1 MAVVDSTV
9 PPGPLADP
17 AARRREQRAWYVYDW
32 ANSAFVTTVGTV
44 LVGPYLTAV
53 ATASACPDLADGED
67 CEGTVALLGFLDVDP
82 NSLVPFLISISTVVI
97 ALLLPFV
104 GAVADRS
111 SRKRVLMARFA
122 WAGAAAATALVLVTG
137 DAWALGAT
145 LLVVGNACL
154 AASLT
159 VYDAIL
165 VDVAAPDERD
175 RVSSR
180 GWALGYL
187 GGFLLLVVNLGVVL
201 GAGSIGLSDG
211 LAVRISLASAGLWWA
226 AFTLVP
232 YLGLKDR
239 PAVAVVGEQRG
250 GLAGL
255 VGGTFRQLRETLR
268 EARNYPQTLLFLGAY
283 VLFNDGVQTVIAVSS
298 IYGSVELGFATDQLI
313 VVIVVVQ
320 AVAFAGALLFG
331 RIARHPRGQEDHPRQ
346 PVRVGG
352 GRRRGLQPAGRAVR
366 AVRGPG
372 RRDRARP
379 GRHPGA
385 QPLAVQPARPRGQA
399 GRVLQPLPGRRARDV
414 VVRDAHLRPGPAAH
428 RLVPAEHPRRA
439 RLLRPRRLPAAPAR
453 RAQGHHRRRQ
463 RGADRRLTG
472 LRGLFPYHTARP
484 L

>member
-53 ATASACPDLADGED
+53 ATAAACPDLADGEE

-137 DAWALGAT
+137 SAWALGAT
-145 LLVVGNACL
+145 LLVIGNACL

-165 VDVAAPDERD
+165 VDVAAADERD

-201 GAGSIGLSDG
+201 GAGSLGLSDG

-331 RIARHPRGQEDHPRQ
+331 RIARTLGAKRSIL
-346 PVRVGG
+346 VSLCVWVVVVGAAYT
-352 GRRRGLQPAGRAVR
+352 LPAGEFGLFVAL
-366 AVRGPG
+366 
-372 RRDRARP
+372 
-379 GRHPGA
+379 GA
-385 QPLAVQPARPRGQA
+385 GIGLVLGGTQA
-399 GRVLQPLPGRRARDV
+399 LSRSLYSQ
-414 VVRDAHLRPGPAAH
+414 
-428 RLVPAEHPRRA
+428 LVPAGKQAEYFS
-439 RLLRPRRLPAAPAR
+439 LYQAAE
-453 RAQGHHRRRQ
+453 
-463 RGADRRLTG
+463 RGTSWFGTLTFGLVQQLTG
-472 LRGLFPYHTARP
+472 SFRLSILAVLAFFVLGGCLLLLVDVRKGITDAGNEVPAVL
-484 L
+484 